1 MQHNFI
7 LTDLMKTG
15 GHQSLEEFINMNTLE
30 DQHFEMTGE
39 YYTLHNYDLDRYDR
53 KIAFIERSI
62 VSKLHPAHNPAFRE
76 ELNNRMSLLHSQGFK
91 FIYTTPFESKEN
103 MSQLELFPKYEESQM
118 VWDGGV
124 TWFWFYMFQKH
135 NDTLF
140 DVEHSN
146 KTYDFLY
153 LNKQKRPHRKM
164 LFDRM
169 YKKHLLDGSLFSF
182 HQYSDDTKFFLP
194 RKYETNYPFKGQDY
208 EMDLRI
214 YEDSKYSLIAETN
227 DNNDDIFMTEKIWK
241 PIIAKHIFV
250 VHGNY
255 LYLQKLKELGFKTF
269 SKYFDESYDIEIDR
283 YKRIDKIVQL
293 CNDLLRMNWKDL
305 YLQTQSIRQHNFD
318 LFFNKEQLSERI
330 NEKINLF
337 LEFVD
342 RS

>member
-1 MQHNFI
+1 
-7 LTDLMKTG
+7 
-15 GHQSLEEFINMNTLE
+15 
-30 DQHFEMTGE
+30 
-39 YYTLHNYDLDRYDR
+39 
-53 KIAFIERSI
+53 
-62 VSKLHPAHNPAFRE
+62 
-76 ELNNRMSLLHSQGFK
+76 
-91 FIYTTPFESKEN
+91 
-103 MSQLELFPKYEESQM
+103 
-118 VWDGGV
+118 
-124 TWFWFYMFQKH
+124 
-135 NDTLF
+135 
-140 DVEHSN
+140 
-146 KTYDFLY
+146 
-153 LNKQKRPHRKM
+153 
-164 LFDRM
+164 
-169 YKKHLLDGSLFSF
+169 
-182 HQYSDDTKFFLP
+182 
-194 RKYETNYPFKGQDY
+194 
-208 EMDLRI
+208 MDLRI

-318 LFFNKEQLSERI
+318 LFFNKEQLSKRI